1 MESAMVLPFV
11 RDLFADVEKLPAF
24 SRVASHLEEGTG
36 RMRVSGLTPTAKAL
50 LLVLLQKVTERPLI
64 VVVPDNHVLEEFVP
78 VLQAFSELVGTEPES
93 VVALPTRDVLPF
105 QNLSP
110 HPEIQEERA
119 VALWK
124 IATGAVSIVISPIA
138 ATALRLRSAE
148 YYADLARVLRRGETL
163 DPEPLLRHLNTVGYT
178 STDVVEMPGEYA
190 LRGGILDVYPPEA
203 DRPLRIEFFGDEIES
218 IRKFDPA
225 TQRSSHPVD
234 EAVLLP
240 LTETPVS
247 EELLGA
253 IHARLSGKRITG
265 AEEIV
270 EEAVRSGGVSV
281 FPGWE
286 FYAPVAGADRTLFDM
301 LPHALVLA
309 DESDNLKQEF
319 DRVWS
324 RIEEAHERSG
334 IGNLVRPGD
343 LYLSPDDWWKKL
355 ATLPG
360 ADVEHLDIARSG
372 DVETAVSFLSQPTPR
387 FHGSVPA
394 MLEEVQKQI
403 AARNRVLIAVANTGE
418 VERLADIFSEYSVSF
433 RLGSRTR
440 GGESY
445 ADETS
450 YFAGEV
456 LTTTLAKAYVPEGV
470 VLPEAN
476 LAIFGARDLFDESE
490 SVVSRPQRHR
500 SKVSAFLSDF
510 RDLQVGDYVVHV
522 EHGIGQYQ
530 GLKEINQGD
539 GNAEFMLLEYAEA
552 ARLYVPLTRL
562 DLVQKYRSSEGAKP
576 PLSHLGTAAWA
587 KTKARVRKAMKDM
600 ADELLKLYAERK
612 TAEGHAFSADNEWIR
627 EFEDAFEYSETED
640 QELAIVDVKRDM
652 ETQQPMDRLL
662 CGDVGYGKTEIAM
675 RAAFKAISDNTQV
688 AVLAP
693 STVLVFQHYET
704 FKQRFA
710 AFPVSIEMISRFRSA
725 KQQKEILQKVEA
737 GKIDILI
744 GTHRLLSKDVKFA
757 DLGLLVVDEEQRF
770 GVRHKER
777 VKQMRKQVDVLT
789 MSATPIPRTLHMSLV
804 GLRDM
809 SVIETPPKDRIA
821 IQTVVA
827 SWDDKLI
834 QSALEQELDRGGQ
847 VYFVHNRVDT
857 IWEIAAKLQELVPRA
872 RITVGHGQ
880 MSEGE
885 LEKVMLKFMH
895 HEADILVATTIIE
908 NGLDIPLC
916 NTILINRADRLG
928 LSELYQLRGRVGRS
942 NRRAY
947 AYLLVP
953 AEVELTPIARGRLA
967 ALKEFSDLGA
977 GFKIAALDLEL
988 RGAGN
993 LLGGE
998 QSGHIE
1004 AIGFELYTQMLDRA
1018 VREMKGE
1025 TAPEEAET
1033 QLNLGLNIRIPVDYI
1048 PEENQRLRMYKRVA
1062 GVETESQLNDVR
1074 AELQDRYG
1082 EPPPAVRN
1090 LLDYAA
1096 LKLLAVRVGAS
1107 GIDRKRDLV
1116 NIKFRQNAGIDP
1128 GRLAKFVSSQ
1138 RGAQF
1143 TPDGNLKFSLKVS
1156 GAPEIL
1162 GQLRSL
1168 LEELSAQEV
1177 PAPAT

>member
-1 MESAMVLPFV
+1 MVLPFV
-11 RDLFADVEKLPAF
+11 RDLFADVEKLPGF
-24 SRVASHLEEGTG
+24 TRVASHIREGAG
-36 RMRVSGLTPTAKAL
+36 RIAVSGLNPPAKAL
-50 LLVLLQKVTERPLI
+50 IAVLLQKFAARALI
-64 VVVPDNHVLEEFVP
+64 LVVQDNKSADEFVP
-78 VLQAFSELVGTEPES
+78 VLQAFCELTGGADPNS
-93 VVALPTRDVLPF
+93 VIALPASDVLPF

-124 IATGAVSIVISPIA
+124 IATCAASIVVAPIA
-138 ATALRLRSAE
+138 SAALRLRSVE
-148 YYADLARVLRRGETL
+148 HYGDLARIVKRGETF
-163 DPEPLLRHLNTVGYT
+163 DNELLLNHLNTVGYT
-178 STDVVEMPGEYA
+178 ATDVVEMPGEYA
-190 LRGGILDVYPPEA
+190 LRGGILDVYSPEA
-203 DRPLRIEFFGDEIES
+203 ERPLRIEFFGDEVES
-218 IRKFDPA
+218 IRKFDPS
-225 TQRSSHPVD
+225 TQRSSNTVD

-240 LTETPVS
+240 LTETPVTPA
-247 EELLGA
+247 LLAA
-253 IHARLSGKRITG
+253 IHSRLSGKRIVGT
-265 AEEIV
+265 EDVV
-270 EEAVRSGGVSV
+270 EQALRSGGVTT

-286 FYAPVAGADRTLFDM
+286 SYAAVVGASHNLFDLM
-301 LPHALVLA
+301 PNAAVVV
-309 DESDNLKQEF
+309 DEPATLRPEF
-319 DRVWS
+319 EHFWS
-324 RIEEAHERSG
+324 RIETAHEASG
-334 IGNLVRPGD
+334 IGSLVRPND
-343 LYLSPDDWWKKL
+343 LYAPPSNWWEHV

-360 ADVEHLDIARSG
+360 ADIEHLAITSG
-372 DVETAVSFLSQPTPR
+372 EEGPSVAFHSQPAQR
-387 FHGSVPA
+387 FHGSIPA
-394 MLEEVQKQI
+394 MLEEVRKQI
-403 AARNRVLIAVANTGE
+403 AESRRVLIAVPNTGE
-418 VERLADIFSEYSVSF
+418 VERLADLFSEYGVSF

-445 ADETS
+445 ADETA
-450 YFAGEV
+450 YFAGEI
-456 LTTTLAKAYVPEGV
+456 LTTTLTKAYLPDGF
-470 VLPEAN
+470 VLPDAN
-476 LAIFGARDLFDESE
+476 LAVFGARDLFDESE
-490 SVVSRPQRHR
+490 SVVTRPQKQK

-539 GNAEFMLLEYAEA
+539 GNAEFMLLEYAEG

-562 DLVQKYRSSEGAKP
+562 DLIQKYRSSEGAKP
-576 PLSHLGTAAWA
+576 ALNHLGTAAWS

-600 ADELLKLYAERK
+600 TDELLKLYAQRK
-612 TAEGHAFSADNEWIR
+612 AAQGHAFPPGNEWMR
-627 EFEDAFEYSETED
+627 EFEDAFEYNETDD
-640 QELAIVDVKRDM
+640 QNYAIADVKRDM
-652 ETQQPMDRLL
+652 ESPQPMDRLL

-675 RAAFKAISDNTQV
+675 RAAFKAVSDNKQV

-693 STVLVFQHYET
+693 TTVLAFQHYET

-710 AFPVSIEMISRFRSA
+710 AFPVAIEMISRFRTA
-725 KQQKEILQKVEA
+725 RQQKEILQKVEA
-737 GKIDILI
+737 GKVDILI
-744 GTHRLLSKDVKFA
+744 GTHRLLSKDVKFP
-757 DLGLLVVDEEQRF
+757 DLGLLIVDEEQRF

-777 VKQMRKQVDVLT
+777 LKQMRKEVDVLT

-827 SWDDKLI
+827 NWDEKLI
-834 QSALEQELDRGGQ
+834 QSAIEQELDRGGQ
-847 VYFVHNRVDT
+847 IYFVHNRVDT
-857 IWEIAAKLQELVPRA
+857 IWEIAAKLQEFVPRA
-872 RITVGHGQ
+872 RILVGHGQ

-916 NTILINRADRLG
+916 NTILINRAERLG

-947 AYLLVP
+947 AYLLLP
-953 AEVELTPIARGRLA
+953 SEIELTPIARRRLA

-1025 TAPEEAET
+1025 ASADEPET
-1033 QLNLGLNIRIPVDYI
+1033 QLNLGMNIRIPADYI
-1048 PEENQRLRMYKRVA
+1048 SEENQRLRMYKLIA
-1062 GVETESQLNDVR
+1062 AVETESHLNDVG

-1090 LLDYAA
+1090 LLDYAS
-1096 LKLLAVRVGAS
+1096 LKLLAVQVGAS
-1107 GIDRKRDLV
+1107 AIERKRDLMT
-1116 NIKFRQNAGIDP
+1116 IKFRENAAIDP
-1128 GRLAKFVSSQ
+1128 EKLARFVSTHS
-1138 RGAQF
+1138 GAQF
-1143 TPDGNLKFSLKVS
+1143 TPDGTLKFSLKMQQPGEVLEHLQ
-1156 GAPEIL
+1156 G
-1162 GQLRSL
+1162 L
-1168 LEELSAQEV
+1168 LEGLTGNAALPSLV
-1177 PAPAT
+1177 S